1 MSKTQAVPTPDVG
14 ASLSDY
20 ERLASINL
28 SDLVEKRNNFSYLS
42 WSLALDQ
49 LLRQDPNASWHYH
62 WFDAKPYCVIGDTAM
77 VFCSVTAFGIE
88 RTAQLAVMD
97 YKMKSVALPIDSQTL
112 NTSMMR
118 ALAKAISL
126 HGLGLYLYSGEDTPL
141 EYGNETNS
149 DSTPVPKEK
158 SVPAKAVAEP
168 SPVAPK
174 PVAKVQCLGENE
186 IKTIRE
192 LAEKVGVN
200 ELVIA
205 KAYKVDTLAEVPL
218 AKTAQI
224 ISKLQEKAAKAVTE
238 TETTE

>member
-1 MSKTQAVPTPDVG
+1 MDVNGTGMVWVTVTMFGQGRTCMLPVMNHRNQPIPTPN
-14 ASLSDY
+14 SFEL
-20 ERLASINL
+20 N
-28 SDLVEKRNNFSYLS
+28 
-42 WSLALDQ
+42 
-49 LLRQDPNASWHYH
+49 
-62 WFDAKPYCVIGDTAM
+62 TAM
-77 VFCSVTAFGIE
+77 QRC
-88 RTAQLAVMD
+88 
-97 YKMKSVALPIDSQTL
+97 
-112 NTSMMR
+112 
-118 ALAKAISL
+118 LAKAIAL
-126 HGLGLYLYSGEDTPL
+126 HGLALYVYAGEDTPL

>member
-14 ASLSDY
+14 ASPSDY

-97 YKMKSVALPIDSQTL
+97 YKMKSVVLPIDSQTL

-141 EYGNETNS
+141 EVNHETNTAS
-149 DSTPVPKEK
+149 AITPKPQAVPTKATAPNLGN
-158 SVPAKAVAEP
+158 SIKAVT
-168 SPVAPK
+168 
-174 PVAKVQCLGENE
+174 KVQFLGENE

-192 LAEKVGVN
+192 LAKKVEVS
-200 ELVIA
+200 ELVIS
-205 KAYKVDTLAEVPL
+205 KAYNVDTLDKVPL
-218 AKTAQI
+218 AKAEQI
-224 ISKLQEKAAKAVTE
+224 ISKLQEKAVKLL
-238 TETTE
+238 ETTEA